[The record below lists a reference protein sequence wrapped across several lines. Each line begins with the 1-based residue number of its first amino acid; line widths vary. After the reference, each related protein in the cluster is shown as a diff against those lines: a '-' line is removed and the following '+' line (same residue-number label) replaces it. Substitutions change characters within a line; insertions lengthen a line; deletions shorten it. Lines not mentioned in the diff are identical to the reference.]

1 MAKLSL
7 TVGVILILIG
17 VGGYVASGYASPTA
31 LIPAAMGVVIGLL
44 AQLAQNEQWRR
55 HAMHAAMG
63 VALIGIFATVTGLIT
78 VLGAIASNSVGAIG
92 LAPMSK
98 ALTATVLIGYLA
110 LGVRSFIHARGAERR
125 LRADRRTGPDDRRNG
140 EDRRFMN

>member
-7 TVGVILILIG
+7 IVGVVLILIG

-44 AQLAQNEQWRR
+44 AQLAQNERMRR

-78 VLGAIASNSVGAIG
+78 VLGAIASNSVGTVG

-110 LGVRSFIHARGAERR
+110 LGIRSFIHARGAERR
-125 LRADRRTGPDDRRNG
+125 LRGDRRTGPDDRRSG

>member
-7 TVGVILILIG
+7 TVSIILIVVG

-44 AQLAQNEQWRR
+44 ALLARNDRMRR

-63 VALIGIFATVTGLIT
+63 VALLGIFATFTGLVT
-78 VLGAIASNSVGAIG
+78 VLAAIASNTVGAVG

-125 LRADRRTGPDDRRNG
+125 LRGDRRNGPDDRRSG
-140 EDRRFMN
+140 EDRRYMN